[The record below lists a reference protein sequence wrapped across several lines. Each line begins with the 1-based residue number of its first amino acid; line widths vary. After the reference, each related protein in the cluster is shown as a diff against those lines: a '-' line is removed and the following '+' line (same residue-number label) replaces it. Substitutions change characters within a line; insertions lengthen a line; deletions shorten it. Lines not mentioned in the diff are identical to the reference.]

1 MDKETMLRRIIIA
14 QSITIV
20 ALTVIIVCLAL

>member
-14 QSITIV
+14 QSVTIA